1 MEWSKLKNII
11 LIILLITNL
20 VLLVFVASRW
30 LQESRIQEQ
39 TRSEAILFLTNRRVE
54 VEESLVPRRITLRP
68 QTVQR
73 DLERESEAA
82 ARLLDGPVEVEARGA
97 EVYRYFN
104 DSGSVQFHSDGAF
117 SAQFAPAAHPA
128 GEDRGAYCLE
138 LLSRLGFEG
147 ELAQESGDTLTFRQT
162 WEGSPV
168 FNHQVTVE
176 LSDGCVTAMTGGR
189 RLVGEPEE
197 APGRGTVSVATALV
211 SFLNGLNDLGDV
223 CSRIDGIDQG
233 YLAAASL
240 SGPMSLTPVW
250 RITTDTGA
258 YQLNTVTGELSR
270 MGGGGN
276 SAAPAA

>member
-11 LIILLITNL
+11 LIILAVTNL
-20 VLLVFVASRW
+20 FLLAFVISRRAERAR
-30 LQESRIQEQ
+30 LEQE
-39 TRSEAILFLTNRRVE
+39 TRGEAILFLRERQVE
-54 VEESLVPRRITLRP
+54 VEERLVPQSVELLP

-73 DLERESEAA
+73 DLEREGELAA
-82 ARLLDGPVEVEARGA
+82 SLLNGPVQAEARGA
-97 EVYRYFN
+97 EVSRYFN

-117 SAQFAPAAHPA
+117 SVQLAPGTCPA
-128 GEDRGAYCLE
+128 GEDRAETCRALLALLDFQGE
-138 LLSRLGFEG
+138 LVEEG
-147 ELAQESGDTLTFRQT
+147 EETLTFRQT

>member
-39 TRSEAILFLTNRRVE
+39 TRSEAILFLTNRRVG

-128 GEDRGAYCLE
+128 GEDREAYCLE

-162 WEGSPV
+162 WEGSPI
-168 FNHQVTVE
+168 FNHQVTLE
-176 LSDGCVTAMTGGR
+176 LTEGCVTAMTSGR
-189 RLVGEPEE
+189 GLVGQPEE
-197 APGRGTVSVATALV
+197 DTGRSVITVATALID
-211 SFLNGLNDLGDV
+211 FLNGLNTLGDV
-223 CSRIDGIDQG
+223 CSRVERIEEG
-233 YLAAASL
+233 YAASSSL
-240 SGPMSLTPVW
+240 SGPMTLTPVW
-250 RITTDTGA
+250 QITTDTGT
-258 YQLNTVTGELSR
+258 YQLDLVTGELTR
-270 MGGGGN
+270 TTARGN